1 MNNILLVHSV
11 LQEYIGNR
19 NQKIESRVIIYFV
32 LKINIKNNILIY

>member
-19 NQKIESRVIIYFV
+19 NQRIGSRIIICFV
-32 LKINIKNNILIY
+32 LKINIKNNILIC

>member
-19 NQKIESRVIIYFV
+19 NQRIGSRIIIYFV
-32 LKINIKNNILIY
+32 LKINIKNNILIC

>member
-19 NQKIESRVIIYFV
+19 NQRIGSRIIIRFV
-32 LKINIKNNILIY
+32 LKINIENSILIC